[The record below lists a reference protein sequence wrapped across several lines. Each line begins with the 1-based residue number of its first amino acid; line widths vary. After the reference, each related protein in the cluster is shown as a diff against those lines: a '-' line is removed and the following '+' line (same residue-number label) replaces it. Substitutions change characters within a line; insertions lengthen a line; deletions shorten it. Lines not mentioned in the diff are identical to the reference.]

1 LSEITFTING
11 NTVKGESG
19 NTILEVA
26 RNYGIYIPTLCYDPH
41 LEPYGACRVCLVED
55 VKRGNLLAS
64 CVTPISEGLSVV
76 TDSPKVLEARRV
88 VVKLMLASHPES
100 CIVCEKG
107 NRCQLRQIAAELGI
121 GRVDYYPMP
130 NFTGIQELNP
140 FIQRD
145 LSKCIL
151 CAKCIR
157 ADHELVVEGA
167 IDYLDRGFDAHP
179 ATLADG
185 PLEVSECTFCGTCVE
200 MCPTGALFERGK
212 PARGTASH
220 RVATT
225 CSFCG
230 CGCSLWLEVRE
241 NQVIGVRSG
250 IEGSANGMT
259 LCVKG
264 RYGYDFINHPDRLQ
278 RPLIRK
284 NGELMECD
292 WDEALAVAA
301 QGLKRVKDSSGGESI
316 ALLTG
321 PHCTNEEAVL
331 LKDFADRALGAEV
344 LCTAEFSNL
353 IRGMEETVGYVGTKG
368 SMQDLENADAVLVIG
383 ANPTETAPIAGYSIK
398 RGVRKRQSSL
408 IVINPFEIKLTRFA
422 RVWLRVNIMTDEML
436 LLGLLK
442 LLMDKKECQKGI
454 SRKDA
459 RSLKKHLKQISMKDI
474 EKSTGISV
482 EQLKEAL
489 DLFCSGARRAIVF
502 GNGITQQPNGEYL
515 VQLVCILGTIVSRLK
530 GSETV
535 LFPLMYQSNAMGA
548 YHMGLVNG
556 RTPANLF
563 EGVRSGAVKGLWI
576 IGDDPL
582 ELPGSDL
589 IEESLKG
596 LEFLIVSDTF
606 LSETAGRADVV
617 FPSASFAE
625 KGGTITNME
634 GRVQRLRPAID
645 CVGESRP
652 DWAIVADVAEALGSP
667 YRFESERD
675 ITEEMVRRIPLYSKV
690 QVRDMGD
697 EYYSCLL
704 PRSEFG
710 VRSLSIPENVPGIPA
725 MSGEYPYRLVA
736 GSVLF
741 QLGFGHRT
749 AHSSRLA
756 RMKEE
761 CAEMNISDASQE
773 GVRDGDCIKLRSPH
787 GDKEITVQVTDRVP
801 RGVILIP
808 RPSIKGSN
816 LLSLADGEL
825 ETIQIRIERA
835 SS

>member
-1 LSEITFTING
+1 MSEITFTING
-11 NTVKGESG
+11 NTVKGETG

-76 TDSPKVLEARRV
+76 TDSPRVLEARRV
-88 VVKLMLASHPES
+88 VVKLMLSSHPES

-107 NRCQLRQIAAELGI
+107 NRCQLRQIASELGI

-167 IDYLDRGFDAHP
+167 IDYLGRGFESHP
-179 ATLADG
+179 ATLNDG
-185 PLEVSECTFCGTCVE
+185 PLEISECTFCGTCVE

-241 NQVIGVRSG
+241 NQVVGVRSG
-250 IEGSANGMT
+250 IAGSVNGMT

-264 RYGYDFINHPDRLQ
+264 HYGYDFINHPDRLQ
-278 RPLIRK
+278 RPLMRK
-284 NGELMECD
+284 NGELMESS
-292 WDEALAVAA
+292 WDEALTAA
-301 QGLKRVKDSSGGESI
+301 AEGLKRVRDSSGGESI
-316 ALLTG
+316 ALITG

-331 LKDFADRALGAEV
+331 IGDFAHRVLGAQAICSAALNSLV
-344 LCTAEFSNL
+344 G
-353 IRGMEETVGYVGTKG
+353 GMKETVGYVGTKG
-368 SMQDLENADAVLVIG
+368 SMQDLEEADAVLIIG
-383 ANPTETAPIAGYSIK
+383 ANPTETAPIAGYNIK
-398 RGVRKRQSSL
+398 RGVRKHQSSL
-408 IVINPFEIKLTRFA
+408 IVIDPFEIKLTRFA
-422 RVWLRVNIMTDEML
+422 RLWLRVNIGTDEL
-436 LLGLLK
+436 LLLAFIK
-442 LLMDKKECQKGI
+442 ILMEKKECQKGI

-459 RSLKKHLKQISMKDI
+459 RAIKKAVKRISMKDI
-474 EKSTGISV
+474 EQYTGISV

-489 DLFCSGARRAIVF
+489 DLFCSGERRVIIF

-515 VQLVCILGTIVSRLK
+515 VRLVCILGTIIGRLK
-530 GSETV
+530 GNETV
-535 LFPLMYQSNAMGA
+535 LFPLIYQSNAMGA

-556 RTPANLF
+556 ITPALLF
-563 EGVRSGAVKGLWI
+563 EGARSGSVKGLWI
-576 IGDDPL
+576 IGDDPFV
-582 ELPGSDL
+582 LPESGF
-589 IEESLKG
+589 IEEALKEV
-596 LEFLIVSDTF
+596 EFLIVSDTF
-606 LSETAGRADVV
+606 LSGAAERADIV

-625 KGGTITNME
+625 KGGTMTNIE
-634 GRVQRLRPAID
+634 GRVQQLRPVID

-652 DWAIVADVAEALGSP
+652 DWAIIADVADAMGSP

-675 ITEEMVRRIPLYSKV
+675 ITEEMVRPLPLYSRV
-690 QVRDMGD
+690 HIRDMGD

-704 PRSEFG
+704 PRSESG
-710 VRSLSIPENVPGIPA
+710 VRTVSIPERAPGFPA
-725 MSGEYPYRLVA
+725 KSGEYPYRLIV

-749 AHSSRLA
+749 AHSSRLM
-756 RMKEE
+756 RMED
-761 CAEMNISDASQE
+761 AYAQMNADDASRE
-773 GVRDGDCIKLRSPH
+773 GIQDGDHIKLRSPH
-787 GDKEITVQVTDRVP
+787 GEREIRVQVTERVP
-801 RGVILIP
+801 RGVIFMP
-808 RPSIKGSN
+808 RPSVKGTN
-816 LLSLADGEL
+816 LASLAESEL
-825 ETIQIRIERA
+825 KAIHIRIERA